1 MANQSPL
8 NRTRIAP
15 TPSGYLHLGNAY
27 SFIVTALNALRN
39 QAEIVLRIDD
49 LDRERFRDVYLEDV
63 FQVLDFLGIEPSIGP
78 SGPEEFHRSY
88 SQHLRINRY
97 LSLLNELRNS
107 GLLYVCQCSRRE
119 FAQVAPLQF
128 CVCKAAELPFENLEV
143 VWRWAGDLPQ
153 HITCDYD
160 GNCHTVGLSDT
171 PGRTVLFQRNKLP
184 AYQIASLSDDLDYGI
199 THIVRGADLLDST
212 AFQLHLARSLNR
224 EAFESIKF
232 LHHGIVT
239 HENVKLSKSEG
250 ATAVRWAREQGFT
263 RAAFYTSMAKA
274 WGFTTKKVDELSE
287 LNDLIGN
294 DFFASA
300 RKALNTNEI
309 FTFR

>member
-1 MANQSPL
+1 MANQSPI

-15 TPSGYLHLGNAY
+15 TPSGYLHLGNAF
-27 SFIVTALNALRN
+27 SFVVTALNALRN
-39 QAEIVLRIDD
+39 QAEIILRIDD

-63 FQVLDFLGIEPSIGP
+63 FQALDFLGIEPSIGP

-97 LSLLNELRNS
+97 LSLLNELRDT
-107 GLLYVCQCSRRE
+107 GLLYVCQCSRKD
-119 FAQVAPLQF
+119 FAQVPPHQF
-128 CVCKAAELPFENLEV
+128 CACKAAELPFENPEV

-153 HITCDYD
+153 YTTCDYD
-160 GNCHTVGLSDT
+160 GKCQTVSLSDT

-184 AYQIASLSDDLDYGI
+184 AYQIASLSDDLDFGI

-232 LHHGIVT
+232 LHHGLVT
-239 HENVKLSKSEG
+239 HERAKLSKSEG
-250 ATAVRWAREQGFT
+250 ATALRWAREQGFT
-263 RAAFYTSMAKA
+263 RAEFYTSLANA
-274 WGFTTKKVDELSE
+274 WGVSTKKVVALSE
-287 LNDLIGN
+287 LNDLLVN
-294 DFFASA
+294 DFFPSA
-300 RKALNTNEI
+300 RKTLNAHEI
-309 FTFR
+309 LTFR